1 VPEPRTPKPYRTYRG
16 GRAGNDPEAARFD
29 FGGAGTG
36 TATPRRARTPRG
48 MRRPDMAPPPRLPGR
63 RVAQPGPPRRR
74 RLPIGWRRGILL
86 GLGIVV
92 LGLAVWLYLGY
103 RAFSSEMAKANARV
117 PKSTR
122 AALTPAGGSI
132 LTTPQISLIMGSD
145 SRGTNALAGARADS
159 ILLFRTDPGKHLLSM
174 LSIPRDLYV
183 PIPGHGR
190 SKINAAFA
198 WGGPPLLI
206 RTVKRFTGLPVNH
219 LVLVDFGG
227 FKDLID
233 SMGGVTIDNPYKV
246 VSSKPFDGYYWH
258 FKKGVIH
265 LDGRHALAYSRIR
278 ETTNPRD
285 SDITRTE
292 RQQRVMQALEHQL
305 SSPWNIFHLRSIGRE
320 IAKPLSTDL
329 TAPDMLELG
338 WVKFRSGRTL
348 QCHLGGIG
356 QFVGGQDVIMPTP
369 QDRAVVQMFLGTQA
383 PQPPAPGSLLAPGCR
398 ITG

>member
-29 FGGAGTG
+29 FSGAGTG

-48 MRRPDMAPPPRLPGR
+48 MPRPDMQPPPRLPGR
-63 RVAQPGPPRRR
+63 RVAEPGPLRRR
-74 RLPIGWRRGILL
+74 RLRIGWKRGILL
-86 GLGIVV
+86 AFGVVV

-117 PKSTR
+117 PARTR
-122 AALTPAGGSI
+122 AALTPDAGSI

-145 SRGTNALAGARADS
+145 SRGANAISGARADS
-159 ILLFRTDPGKHLLSM
+159 ILLFRTDPDKHLVSM

-198 WGGPPLLI
+198 WGGPQLLI
-206 RTVKRFTGLPVNH
+206 RTVHRFTGLPVNH

-227 FKDLID
+227 FRELID
-233 SMGGVTIDNPYKV
+233 SVGGVTIRNPYKV
-246 VSSKPFDGYYWH
+246 VSSEPFDGLYWH

-265 LDGRHALAYSRIR
+265 LDGRRALAYSRIR
-278 ETTNPRD
+278 KTTNPRD

-292 RQQRVMQALEHQL
+292 RQQRVMQALAHEL
-305 SSPWNIFHLRSIGRE
+305 NSPWNIFHLRSIGKA
-320 IAKPLSTDL
+320 IARPLSTDL
-329 TAPDMLELG
+329 TAKDMLELG

-348 QCHLGGIG
+348 QCHLGGLG
-356 QFVGGQDVIMPTP
+356 QFVDGQDVIVPTP
-369 QDRAVVQMFLGTQA
+369 QDRAVIQMFLGTQA
-383 PQPPAPGSLLAPGCR
+383 PQPPSPGSLLAPGCR